1 MMSESND
8 GSNNPAPE
16 QTAAVPAEGG
26 GDATDHAVTVD
37 QIHDGSRLDMA
48 VAALVPG
55 VSRSAAQR
63 LIELGEVRVNG
74 RKRPQG
80 YRVVVGATLQV
91 RIPTP
96 PPRTGLIPQT
106 GGELD
111 ILYEDDQVL
120 AVAKKPGTVV
130 HPGAGHQSGTLVN
143 QLIASGRTFSI
154 IGGEDRPGLVHRL
167 DKDTSGVILLA
178 KSDAAHSALAKQFKD
193 RTIRKAYLAIVLGAH
208 LPDRGEFRSSFGR
221 RPGDRKQFTGRVSSE
236 REAIT
241 EYQTVMR
248 ASLCALVVARPRT
261 GRTHQIRVHLAEGG
275 HPIVGD
281 HVYGRAYPRPGS
293 QPEAEVAAM
302 KLISRQALHAWGIR
316 FTHPADGRWIEII
329 AQPPRDFRIVLDAV
343 FGETW
348 RETLSNVPIDG

>member
-1 MMSESND
+1 MMSESHD
-8 GSNNPAPE
+8 GRNNPAPDATE
-16 QTAAVPAEGG
+16 GAPIPGG
-26 GDATDHAVTVD
+26 GEATEHTVTVD
-37 QIHDGSRLDMA
+37 PLHDDARLDMA
-48 VAALVPG
+48 VAALIPG

-80 YRVVVGATLQV
+80 FRVAAGMTLEV

-96 PPRTGLIPQT
+96 PPRTGLVPQT
-106 GGELD
+106 GSELD
-111 ILYEDDQVL
+111 ILYEDDHVL
-120 AVAKKPGTVV
+120 AVAKRPGTVV

-143 QLIASGRTFSI
+143 QLIATGRTFSV

-178 KSDAAHSALAKQFKD
+178 KSDAAHAILAAQFKD
-193 RTIRKAYLAIVLGAH
+193 RTIRKAYLAIVLGPH

-241 EYQTVMR
+241 EYETLLR

-293 QPEAEVAAM
+293 QPEAEMTAL
-302 KLISRQALHAWGIR
+302 KGITRHALHAWGIR
-316 FTHPADGRWIEII
+316 FAHPADGRMIEVI
-329 AQPPRDFRIVLDAV
+329 APPPRDFRVLLDAV

-348 RETLSNVPIDG
+348 RETLSHVPIDG